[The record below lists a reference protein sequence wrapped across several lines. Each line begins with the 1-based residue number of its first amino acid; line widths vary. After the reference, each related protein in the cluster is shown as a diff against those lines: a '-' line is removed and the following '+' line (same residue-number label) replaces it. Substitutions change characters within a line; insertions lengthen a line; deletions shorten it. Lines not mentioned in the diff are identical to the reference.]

1 MTVVGTPVPR
11 RPATTRTVICNCSAA
26 GHPDARAPYYWR
38 PYHSALQPDFAGH
51 CKNAVANGCDGVTT
65 QNAVVNDYDGGRD
78 TSSTASGY
86 DPYGLKT
93 QLLTGA
99 SGPSVHQ
106 L

>member
-1 MTVVGTPVPR
+1 MACGRAIADDLAGRSRTPW
-11 RPATTRTVICNCSAA
+11 
-26 GHPDARAPYYWR
+26 YWR
-38 PYHSALQPDFAGH
+38 PYQHWMFNKRWQTDAMVGA
-51 CKNAVANGCDGVTT
+51 T

>member
-1 MTVVGTPVPR
+1 MLGRRTTGAPTIQLFSRISRAIVKTRWQTDAMVG
-11 RPATTRTVICNCSAA
+11 A
-26 GHPDARAPYYWR
+26 
-38 PYHSALQPDFAGH
+38 
-51 CKNAVANGCDGVTT
+51 T

>member
-1 MTVVGTPVPR
+1 MVG
-11 RPATTRTVICNCSAA
+11 A
-26 GHPDARAPYYWR
+26 
-38 PYHSALQPDFAGH
+38 
-51 CKNAVANGCDGVTT
+51 T